1 MPTDSAPKGWEVCS
15 GCRGYGVVEG
25 WNGDW
30 CVATCDV
37 CKGGGTERKRDA
49 QGRFAAWRCSDD
61 GH

>member
-1 MPTDSAPKGWEVCS
+1 MPSDSPPKGWEVCS

-49 QGRFAAWRCSDD
+49 QGRFAA
-61 GH
+61 